1 LATIWVTYAWDDNKH
16 GDVDFIAQEL
26 ERVGLTV
33 KLDRWN
39 ISAGKRLWEQIAQF
53 VEQPSESDA
62 WLLIATV
69 NSLASQPCKEEFAY
83 ALDRAL
89 GKRGDNFPVLALFPG
104 SVDADLIPAAVR
116 TRLYV
121 SLTDRDWKERIKAAA
136 EGRPH
141 QSSRD
146 IVEPYF
152 LKVHLGQAGQKAFA
166 IELRPRAGVWAPFVA
181 GIPMAEKD
189 TVDPSIMI
197 GPADVPT
204 AGGMLVNTGSEPS
217 TDHTWWM
224 MVAGNQ
230 ATPTQSY
237 YVWCK
242 KLPSRLLFGVNGK
255 APQYVVSPA

>member
-1 LATIWVTYAWDDNKH
+1 MATVWITYAWDDNKN
-16 GDVDFIAQEL
+16 GDIDFIAQEL
-26 ERVGLTV
+26 ERAGLTV

-39 ISAGKRLWEQIAQF
+39 IAAGKRLWEQIAHF
-53 VEQPSESDA
+53 IEQPTESDA
-62 WLLIATV
+62 WLLIATA

-89 GKRGDNFPVLALFPG
+89 GKRGSGFPVLALFPG
-104 SVDADLIPAAVR
+104 SVDPAFIPAAVR

-141 QSSRD
+141 QSSREV
-146 IVEPYF
+146 IEPFF
-152 LKVHLGQAGQKAFA
+152 LHVHSNQPGPKPLA
-166 IELRPRAGVWAPFVA
+166 IEVRPRAGVWAPFIA
-181 GIPMAEKD
+181 GVPMAEKD
-189 TVDPSIMI
+189 AVDPSIMI

-204 AGGMLVNTGSEPS
+204 SGGMLVNTGDESS
-217 TDHTWWM
+217 TDKAWWI

-230 ATPTQSY
+230 ASPTQSY
-237 YVWCK
+237 YVWCQ

-255 APQYVVSPA
+255 APQYVVSPG